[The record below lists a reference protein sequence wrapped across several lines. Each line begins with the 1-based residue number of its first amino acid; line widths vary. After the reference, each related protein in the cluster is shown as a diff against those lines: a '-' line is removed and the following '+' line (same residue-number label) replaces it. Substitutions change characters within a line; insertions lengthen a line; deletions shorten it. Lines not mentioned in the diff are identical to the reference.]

1 MESSDEILLRMKL
14 IESKLEKIHMEIID
28 IKRQNDEKSLEQFH
42 VMTRLENI
50 ADFIK
55 DRYDVVVEEK
65 EEFNTEK
72 MENDFLMWYSIF
84 KF

>member
-1 MESSDEILLRMKL
+1 MKNEEEILLRMNT
-14 IESKLEKIHMEIID
+14 IENMLEEIYKEVLD
-28 IKRQNDEKSLEQFH
+28 IRRESEEKSLEQFH

-65 EEFNTEK
+65 AKFNEEK
-72 MENDFLMWYSIF
+72 MENENIM
-84 KF
+84 

>member
-1 MESSDEILLRMKL
+1 MKNEEEILLRINV
-14 IESKLEKIHMEIID
+14 IEDMLEKIYKEVLD
-28 IKRQNDEKSLEQFH
+28 IRRETEEKSLEQFH

-65 EEFNTEK
+65 EKFNVEK
-72 MENDFLMWYSIF
+72 MENGNLM
-84 KF
+84 

>member
-1 MESSDEILLRMKL
+1 MSSIQKNE
-14 IESKLEKIHMEIID
+14 
-28 IKRQNDEKSLEQFH
+28 EKSLEQFH

-65 EEFNTEK
+65 EEFNNEK
-72 MENDFLMWYSIF
+72 MENDFLM
-84 KF
+84 